1 MRHHNIRK
9 LAPVLLVLALF
20 PASSHATEADEI
32 KELREQIRLLEQ
44 KLLAI
49 ERRQELRDREA
60 AAPTPAP
67 AAPVANAPKLTI
79 SDKGFSAASP
89 DGANSIRL
97 RGLLQLD
104 SRLFFGDEVPGNNAF
119 VLRRARLGTEAV
131 MARDY
136 AFQLVAE
143 FGGSSVSVV
152 DANLNIAISKA
163 LQFRLGRFKVPV
175 GLEQLQSDAWTF
187 FNERSLAS
195 NLVPSRDLGIQAWGA
210 GWDGR
215 LDYAVG
221 VFNGVADGASS
232 NNTDFDNDKSLAAR
246 VFASPFKD
254 QAGSALHGLSIGIG
268 GSFGRNKTASGRTGG
283 YRTDGQQTF
292 FAYHAATIADGAN
305 WRLAPQFDYRH
316 GSFGLLG
323 EYVVSTVNVRPGAT
337 GAKAELRNEAWH
349 LATGYVLTGEDS
361 SPGGVVPRASFSP
374 SGGAWG
380 ALEVT
385 ARAANLKIDDA
396 TFPLYASLT
405 NTASEAA
412 SFGLGL
418 NWYLGRAVVF
428 KFDYYQTE
436 FGFNPAA
443 PPVSTSAVLR
453 QDEKVFIS
461 RFQFGF

>member
-1 MRHHNIRK
+1 MRLPNIRK
-9 LAPVLLVLALF
+9 LSLALLALALF
-20 PASSHATEADEI
+20 PVTSHATEADEI

-49 ERRQELRDREA
+49 ERRQELREKAA
-60 AAPTPAP
+60 AAPAPAP
-67 AAPVANAPKLTI
+67 VMHAPKITI
-79 SDKGFSAASP
+79 SEKGFAAASP
-89 DGANSIRL
+89 DGANAIRL

-104 SRLFFGDEVPGNNAF
+104 SRLFFEDGAPGNTAF
-119 VLRRARLGTEAV
+119 VLRRARLGTEGV

-163 LQFRLGRFKVPV
+163 LQFKLGRFKAPV
-175 GLEQLQSDAWTF
+175 GLEQLQSDSWTF
-187 FNERSLAS
+187 FNERSIAS
-195 NLVPSRDLGIQAWGA
+195 NLEPSRDLGIQAWGVV
-210 GWDGR
+210 WDGR

-232 NNTDFDNDKSLAAR
+232 NNTDFDNDKTLAAR
-246 VFASPFKD
+246 VYVSPFKNQD
-254 QAGSALHGLSIGIG
+254 GSVLHGLSFGVG
-268 GSFGRNKTASGRTGG
+268 GSFGRNKTAAGRTGG

-292 FAYHAATIADGAN
+292 FAYQAATIADGAS
-305 WRLAPQFDYRH
+305 WRLAPQFDYRR
-316 GSFGLLG
+316 GPFGLLG

-337 GAKAELRNEAWH
+337 GAKAELRNEAWQ
-349 LATGYVLTGEDS
+349 LAAGCVLTGENS
-361 SPGGVVPRASFSP
+361 SPGGVVPRVPFSP
-374 SGGAWG
+374 TGGAWG
-380 ALEVT
+380 AMELA
-385 ARAANLKIDDA
+385 ARAASLKIDDGSY
-396 TFPLYASLT
+396 PLYAAIT
-405 NTASEAA
+405 GTASEAA

-418 NWYLGRAVVF
+418 NWYLNRAVVF

-443 PPVSTSAVLR
+443 PAVSTAAILR